1 MTELFTYFRE
11 GVDHLL
17 DLNGLDH
24 LYFIISF
31 TLPFRGQDWRKLLL
45 LVTAFTFGHSITL
58 VLATLK
64 LITIDSSL
72 VEYLIPLSILAS
84 CLLNVFRI
92 NEASPRTTGL
102 TFVILLAF
110 GLLHGLGFASFLQA
124 MLFEGDGV
132 FWPLLGFNLG
142 VEAGQLIIVAAVLL
156 LLAVT
161 EWWMKKTFWLRHG
174 INVVVVLLVLRMM
187 LVP

>member
-1 MTELFTYFRE
+1 
-11 GVDHLL
+11 V
-17 DLNGLDH
+17 
-24 LYFIISF
+24 
-31 TLPFRGQDWRKLLL
+31 
-45 LVTAFTFGHSITL
+45 V
-58 VLATLK
+58 
-64 LITIDSSL
+64 
-72 VEYLIPLSILAS
+72 
-84 CLLNVFRI
+84 
-92 NEASPRTTGL
+92 
-102 TFVILLAF
+102 LLAF